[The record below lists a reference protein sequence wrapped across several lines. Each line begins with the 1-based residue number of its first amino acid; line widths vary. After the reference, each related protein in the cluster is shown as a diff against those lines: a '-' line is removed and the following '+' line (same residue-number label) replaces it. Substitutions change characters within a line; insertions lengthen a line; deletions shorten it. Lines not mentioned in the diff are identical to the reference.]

1 MKRFFA
7 CIVAITILLSNL
19 CYAMPLLTK
28 EETVY
33 VNLGNYGDI
42 SEINIYSKCET
53 NETTEIKD
61 YTNYSEVTNL
71 TNKNESK
78 KENGAI
84 IWDVTGTKTFSYTG
98 KVSGEYY
105 ENVPW
110 VFDITYKLNGVEA
123 KPDALL
129 GEKGIVEIDIK
140 INANERANAYYQ
152 NNYILEVTSSY
163 DMTDYLSVESDNAM
177 ITNTGNTKTLMFIVL
192 PGQST
197 ELNIRLGSEN
207 FSMDGITMAA
217 VPLTGDVLDKVAN
230 IVEEKNDI
238 KNSLDSINK
247 SADIILDSLNGMNN
261 GLNGISTGVTEIKKG
276 TQELHGISDLR
287 DEDISNLKSIL
298 EETLPLVQNVQSDLE
313 KLNSDYETFI
323 DMFKDLDDEVKNL
336 QDDVDILNEEFE
348 DIVKIAK
355 NLPSDVND
363 IKNLIDSISKLTE
376 DLTSMLDS
384 LDDTSTENAVKE
396 NLGDLATEAKKLARY
411 AQSIEDENPELAMSL
426 AVSAESIGSSATNM
440 KTIFENISLSQ
451 VKSKS
456 TMAKDL
462 EDLAND
468 LGDVS
473 DILNKSDAKT
483 IKKFISALSDTSNT
497 LEEML
502 KIVSEYNDKILED
515 EEDVIK
521 TINTF
526 QALAGK
532 LSEMNT
538 LSITMIDNIQSMLNI
553 LSTSIYSGTDKTL
566 DAIVSLDNQLLN
578 ITKQSEQFKDS
589 KNQIKDVFDNEWDKI
604 EDETTIFN
612 ITKDV
617 EVISFG
623 SEENENVE
631 SVQFIF
637 KTPDIKQT
645 KEIEKDLEASN
656 EKISFWD
663 RVKIV
668 LDKMFGWIKNI
679 F

>member
-7 CIVAITILLSNL
+7 CIVAMTILFSNL
-19 CYAMPLLTK
+19 CYAMPSLTK

-33 VNLGNYGDI
+33 VNLGNYGDV

-53 NETTEIKD
+53 NEATEFKD

-71 TNKNESK
+71 TNRNESK

-98 KVSGEYY
+98 KVSEEYY

-129 GEKGIVEIDIK
+129 GQKGIVEIDIK

-163 DMTDYLSVESDNAM
+163 DMTDYLSVESNNAM

-197 ELNIRLGSEN
+197 ELNIKLGSEN

-217 VPLTGDVLDKVAN
+217 VPLSGDILDKISD

-238 KNSLDSINK
+238 KDSLDSINK
-247 SADIILDSLNGMNN
+247 SADIILDALNGMNN

-376 DLTSMLDS
+376 DLASMLEN
-384 LDDTSTENAVKE
+384 LDDKSTENAVKE

-426 AVSAESIGSSATNM
+426 AVSAELIGSSATNM

-451 VKSKS
+451 LKSKS
-456 TMAKDL
+456 IMAKDL

-468 LGDVS
+468 LDDVS

-553 LSTSIYSGTDKTL
+553 LSTNIYSGTDKTL